1 MSQEKE
7 IKKLLNK
14 MEKEDRRVSKMSI
27 ERQQDYQRKQDE
39 KVLREMKK
47 RK

>member
-7 IKKLLNK
+7 IRKLLNK
-14 MEKEDRRVSKMSI
+14 MEKEERRLSRMNI
-27 ERQQDYQRKQDE
+27 EEQQDYQRKQDE
-39 KVLREMKK
+39 KVLREMKR